1 MSKIYPILQ
10 IIVSCFLFSI
20 LAALIKFNANFI
32 HPTEQAFFRNLL
44 GIFLLLPFFLRQNK
58 LINNKSNYKLLFLRG
73 FFGGITMILIF
84 TAYTLIPL
92 SQAMAISF
100 STPLFIYF
108 GSIYFLKE
116 KANKQK
122 NICMLFGFILT
133 LIIIRPD
140 LSFQIGSILAIISSI
155 THAIAGLLVKKLS
168 ETENVLTLMFSLVLI
183 MTPIT
188 FFPSLYVWNTP
199 SNFLVVFLLVIIAVT
214 ATLGNFFWT
223 KAISLTTLTNLMPF
237 DFSKLIFATI
247 LGVIFFEEK
256 IDLITIIC
264 GSGIIICN
272 SLIAKNIN
280 NEKK

>member
-1 MSKIYPILQ
+1 MHPILQ
-10 IIVSCFLFSI
+10 LLVSCFLFSV
-20 LAALIKFNANFI
+20 LAALIKYNASFI
-32 HPTEQAFFRNLL
+32 HPTEQAFFRNLF

-58 LINNKSNYKLLFLRG
+58 LVNFKSNYRLLFLRG
-73 FFGGITMILIF
+73 FFGGITMILLF
-84 TAYTLIPL
+84 YAYTLIPL

-108 GSIYFLKE
+108 GGIFFLKE
-116 KANKQK
+116 KTDKQK
-122 NICMLFGFILT
+122 TFYMLLGFVLT
-133 LIIIRPD
+133 LVIIRPD
-140 LSFQIGSILAIISSI
+140 LKLQIGSIFAIISSI
-155 THAIAGLLVKKLS
+155 THAIAGLIVKKLS

-188 FFPSLYVWNTP
+188 FLPSLYVWDTP
-199 SNFLVVFLLVIIAVT
+199 SNFFVFFLLFIIAAT

-256 IDLITIIC
+256 IDLITVVC
-264 GSGIIICN
+264 GTGIIICN
-272 SLIAKNIN
+272 SLIAKNVS
-280 NEKK
+280 NEEK

>member
-1 MSKIYPILQ
+1 MHPILQ
-10 IIVSCFLFSI
+10 LIVSCFLFSV
-20 LAALIKFNANFI
+20 LAALIKYNASFI
-32 HPTEQAFFRNLL
+32 HPTEQAFFRNLF

-58 LINNKSNYKLLFLRG
+58 LVNFKSNYRLLFLRG
-73 FFGGITMILIF
+73 FFGGITMILLF
-84 TAYTLIPL
+84 YAYTLIPL

-108 GSIYFLKE
+108 GGIFFLKE
-116 KANKQK
+116 NTDKQK
-122 NICMLFGFILT
+122 TFYMLLGFVLT
-133 LIIIRPD
+133 LVIIRPD
-140 LSFQIGSILAIISSI
+140 LKLQIGSIFAIISSI
-155 THAIAGLLVKKLS
+155 THAIAGLIVKKLS

-188 FFPSLYVWNTP
+188 FLPSLYVWDTP
-199 SNFLVVFLLVIIAVT
+199 SNFFVFFLLIIIATT

-264 GSGIIICN
+264 GTGIIICN
-272 SLIAKNIN
+272 SLIAKNISDE
-280 NEKK
+280 EK

>member
-1 MSKIYPILQ
+1 MHPILQ
-10 IIVSCFLFSI
+10 LIVSCFLFSV
-20 LAALIKFNANFI
+20 LAALIKYNASFI
-32 HPTEQAFFRNLL
+32 HPTEQAFFRNLF

-58 LINNKSNYKLLFLRG
+58 LVNFKSNYRLLFLRG
-73 FFGGITMILIF
+73 FFGGITMILLF
-84 TAYTLIPL
+84 YAYTLIPL

-108 GSIYFLKE
+108 GGIFFLKE
-116 KANKQK
+116 KTDKQK
-122 NICMLFGFILT
+122 TFYMLLGFVLT
-133 LIIIRPD
+133 LVIIRPD
-140 LSFQIGSILAIISSI
+140 LKLQIGSIFAIISSI
-155 THAIAGLLVKKLS
+155 THAIAGLIVKKLS

-188 FFPSLYVWNTP
+188 FLPSLYVWDTP
-199 SNFLVVFLLVIIAVT
+199 SNFFVFFLLFIIAAT

-256 IDLITIIC
+256 IDLITILC
-264 GSGIIICN
+264 GTGIIICN
-272 SLIAKNIN
+272 SLIAKNVS
-280 NEKK
+280 NEEK

>member
-1 MSKIYPILQ
+1 MHPILQ
-10 IIVSCFLFSI
+10 LLVSCFLFSV
-20 LAALIKFNANFI
+20 LAALIKYNSSFI
-32 HPTEQAFFRNLL
+32 HPTEQAFFRNLF

-58 LINNKSNYKLLFLRG
+58 LVNFKSNYRLLFLRG
-73 FFGGITMILIF
+73 FFGGITMILLF
-84 TAYTLIPL
+84 YAYTLIPL

-108 GSIYFLKE
+108 GGIFFLKE
-116 KANKQK
+116 NANKQK
-122 NICMLFGFILT
+122 TFYMLLGFVLT
-133 LIIIRPD
+133 LVIIRPD
-140 LSFQIGSILAIISSI
+140 LKLQIGSIFAIISSI
-155 THAIAGLLVKKLS
+155 THAIAGLIVKKLS

-188 FFPSLYVWNTP
+188 FLPSLYVWDTP
-199 SNFLVVFLLVIIAVT
+199 SNFFVFFLLFIIAAT

-256 IDLITIIC
+256 IDLITVLC
-264 GSGIIICN
+264 GTGIIICN
-272 SLIAKNIN
+272 SLIAKNVS
-280 NEKK
+280 NEEK

>member
-1 MSKIYPILQ
+1 MHPILQ
-10 IIVSCFLFSI
+10 LLVSCFLFSV
-20 LAALIKFNANFI
+20 LAALIKYNASFI
-32 HPTEQAFFRNLL
+32 HPTEQAFFRNLF

-58 LINNKSNYKLLFLRG
+58 LVNFKSNYRLLFLRG
-73 FFGGITMILIF
+73 FFGGITMILLF
-84 TAYTLIPL
+84 YAYTLIPL

-108 GSIYFLKE
+108 GGIFFLKE
-116 KANKQK
+116 KTDKQK
-122 NICMLFGFILT
+122 TFYMLLGFVLT
-133 LIIIRPD
+133 LVIIRPD
-140 LSFQIGSILAIISSI
+140 LKLQIGSIFAIISSI
-155 THAIAGLLVKKLS
+155 THAIAGLIVKKLS

-188 FFPSLYVWNTP
+188 FLPSLYVWDTP
-199 SNFLVVFLLVIIAVT
+199 SNFFVFFLLIIIATT

-256 IDLITIIC
+256 IDLITILC
-264 GSGIIICN
+264 GTGIIICN
-272 SLIAKNIN
+272 SLIAKNISD
-280 NEKK
+280 EQK

>member
-1 MSKIYPILQ
+1 MHPILQ
-10 IIVSCFLFSI
+10 LLVSCFLFSV
-20 LAALIKFNANFI
+20 LAALIKYNASFI
-32 HPTEQAFFRNLL
+32 HPTEQAFFRNLF

-58 LINNKSNYKLLFLRG
+58 LVNFKSNYRLLFLRG
-73 FFGGITMILIF
+73 FFGGITMILLF
-84 TAYTLIPL
+84 YAYTLIPL

-108 GSIYFLKE
+108 GGIFFLKE
-116 KANKQK
+116 NTDKQK
-122 NICMLFGFILT
+122 TFYMLLGFVLT
-133 LIIIRPD
+133 LVIIRPD
-140 LSFQIGSILAIISSI
+140 LKLQIGSIFAIISSI
-155 THAIAGLLVKKLS
+155 THAIAGLIVKKLS

-188 FFPSLYVWNTP
+188 FLPSLYIWETP
-199 SNFLVVFLLVIIAVT
+199 SNFFVFFLLIIIATT

-256 IDLITIIC
+256 IDLITVVC
-264 GSGIIICN
+264 GTGIIICN
-272 SLIAKNIN
+272 SLIAKNVS
-280 NEKK
+280 NEEK

>member
-1 MSKIYPILQ
+1 MHPILQ
-10 IIVSCFLFSI
+10 LLVSCFLFSV
-20 LAALIKFNANFI
+20 LAALIKYNASFI
-32 HPTEQAFFRNLL
+32 HPTEQAFFRNLF

-58 LINNKSNYKLLFLRG
+58 LVNFKSNYRLLFLRG
-73 FFGGITMILIF
+73 FFGGITMILLF
-84 TAYTLIPL
+84 YAYTLIPL

-108 GSIYFLKE
+108 GGIFFLKE
-116 KANKQK
+116 NTDKQK
-122 NICMLFGFILT
+122 TFYMLLGFVLT
-133 LIIIRPD
+133 LVIIRPD
-140 LSFQIGSILAIISSI
+140 LKLQIGSIFAIISSI
-155 THAIAGLLVKKLS
+155 THAIAGLIVKKLS

-188 FFPSLYVWNTP
+188 FLPSLYVWDTP
-199 SNFLVVFLLVIIAVT
+199 SNFFVFFLLFIIAAT

-256 IDLITIIC
+256 IDLITVVC
-264 GSGIIICN
+264 GTGIIICN
-272 SLIAKNIN
+272 S
-280 NEKK
+280 

>member
-1 MSKIYPILQ
+1 MHPILQ
-10 IIVSCFLFSI
+10 LLVSCFLFSV
-20 LAALIKFNANFI
+20 LAALIKYNASFI
-32 HPTEQAFFRNLL
+32 HPTEQAFFRNLF

-58 LINNKSNYKLLFLRG
+58 LVNFKSNYRLLFLRG
-73 FFGGITMILIF
+73 FFGGITMILLF
-84 TAYTLIPL
+84 YAYTLIPL

-108 GSIYFLKE
+108 GGIFFLKE
-116 KANKQK
+116 NTDKQK
-122 NICMLFGFILT
+122 TFYMLLGFVLT
-133 LIIIRPD
+133 LVIIRPD
-140 LSFQIGSILAIISSI
+140 LKLQIGSIFAIISSI
-155 THAIAGLLVKKLS
+155 THAIAGLIVKKLS

-188 FFPSLYVWNTP
+188 FLPSLYVWDTP
-199 SNFLVVFLLVIIAVT
+199 SNFFVFFLLFIIAAT

-256 IDLITIIC
+256 IDLITVLC
-264 GSGIIICN
+264 GTGIIICN
-272 SLIAKNIN
+272 SLIAKNVS
-280 NEKK
+280 NEEK

>member
-1 MSKIYPILQ
+1 MHPILQ
-10 IIVSCFLFSI
+10 LIISCFLFSV
-20 LAALIKFNANFI
+20 LAVLIKFTASYI
-32 HPTEQAFFRNLL
+32 HPTEQAFFRNLF
-44 GIFLLLPFFLRQNK
+44 GIFLLLPFLLRQNQVV
-58 LINNKSNYKLLFLRG
+58 NEKSNYKLLFLRG
-73 FFGGITMILIF
+73 IFGGITMILIF

-108 GSIYFLKE
+108 GSIFFLKE
-116 KANKQK
+116 NLNKQK
-122 NICMLFGFILT
+122 TFYLLLGFVLT

-140 LSFQIGSILAIISSI
+140 LKLQIGSIFAIISSM
-155 THAIAGLLVKKLS
+155 THAIAGLIVKKLS

-188 FFPSLYVWNTP
+188 FFPSLYVWDTP
-199 SNFLVVFLLVIIAVT
+199 SNFFVFFLLIIIALT

-223 KAISLTTLTNLMPF
+223 KAISLTSLTNLMPF

-256 IDLITIIC
+256 IDLITIVC

-272 SLIAKNIN
+272 SLIAKNIS

>member
-1 MSKIYPILQ
+1 MHPILQ
-10 IIVSCFLFSI
+10 LLVSCFLFSV
-20 LAALIKFNANFI
+20 LAALIKYNASFI
-32 HPTEQAFFRNLL
+32 HPTEQAFFRNLF

-58 LINNKSNYKLLFLRG
+58 LVNFKSNYRLLFLRG
-73 FFGGITMILIF
+73 FFGGITMILLF
-84 TAYTLIPL
+84 YAYTLIPL

-108 GSIYFLKE
+108 GSIFFLKE
-116 KANKQK
+116 NANKQK
-122 NICMLFGFILT
+122 TFYMLLGFVLT
-133 LIIIRPD
+133 LVIIRPD
-140 LSFQIGSILAIISSI
+140 LKLQIGSIFAIISSI
-155 THAIAGLLVKKLS
+155 THAIAGLIVKKLS

-188 FFPSLYVWNTP
+188 FLPSLYVWDTP
-199 SNFLVVFLLVIIAVT
+199 SNFFVFFLLFIIAAT

-256 IDLITIIC
+256 IDLITVVC
-264 GSGIIICN
+264 GTGIIICN
-272 SLIAKNIN
+272 SLIAKNISD
-280 NEKK
+280 EQK

>member
-1 MSKIYPILQ
+1 MHPILQ
-10 IIVSCFLFSI
+10 LIVSCFLFSV
-20 LAALIKFNANFI
+20 LAALIKYNASFI
-32 HPTEQAFFRNLL
+32 HPTEQAFFRNLF

-58 LINNKSNYKLLFLRG
+58 LVNFKSNYRLLFLRG
-73 FFGGITMILIF
+73 FFGGITMILLF
-84 TAYTLIPL
+84 YAYTLIPL

-108 GSIYFLKE
+108 GGIFFLKE
-116 KANKQK
+116 NTDKQK
-122 NICMLFGFILT
+122 TFYMLLGFVLT
-133 LIIIRPD
+133 LVIIRPD
-140 LSFQIGSILAIISSI
+140 LKLQIGSIFAIISSI
-155 THAIAGLLVKKLS
+155 THAIAGLIVKKLS

-188 FFPSLYVWNTP
+188 FLPSLYVWDTP
-199 SNFLVVFLLVIIAVT
+199 SNFFVFFLLFIIAAT

-256 IDLITIIC
+256 IDLITVVC
-264 GSGIIICN
+264 GTGIIICN
-272 SLIAKNIN
+272 SLIAKNVS